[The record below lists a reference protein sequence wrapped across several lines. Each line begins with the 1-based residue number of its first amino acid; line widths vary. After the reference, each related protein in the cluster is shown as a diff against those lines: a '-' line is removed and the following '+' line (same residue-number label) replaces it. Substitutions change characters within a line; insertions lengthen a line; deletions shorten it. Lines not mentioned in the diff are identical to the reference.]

1 MDYYKFVDGELVL
14 VDEYIQPCKNNG
26 RCQQYEWEKFG
37 HEWIPHW
44 VDENGETHREG
55 IPYGMASLY
64 REGDPLNIRLKF
76 KCCTLCHQPVNSF
89 AAAEINEKIGF
100 ELPSVDDLLGNLSD
114 LLGKVV
120 DF

>member
-26 RCQQYEWEKFG
+26 RCQQYQWESFG
-37 HEWIPHW
+37 HEWKPHW
-44 VDENGETHREG
+44 VDEKGETHREG

-64 REGDPLNIRLKF
+64 REGDPLHIRLKF
-76 KCCTLCHQPVNSF
+76 KCCTLCHQPVDQY

-100 ELPSVDDLLGNLSD
+100 ELPSVDDLLGNLSN